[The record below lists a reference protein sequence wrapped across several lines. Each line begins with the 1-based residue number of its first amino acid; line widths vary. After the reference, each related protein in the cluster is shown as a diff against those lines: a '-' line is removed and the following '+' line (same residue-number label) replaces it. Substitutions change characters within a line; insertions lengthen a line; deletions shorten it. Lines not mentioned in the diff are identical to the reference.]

1 MQTVAEKKRE
11 YHPSRTIA
19 HLTQLTF
26 TEEDDIQPVPSP
38 SGAFLAFTSSRT
50 GNRDIF
56 MMDLKGKKIVV
67 SQKTFVEAM
76 DSDPA

>member
-1 MQTVAEKKRE
+1 VQTVAEKKRE